1 MPGLQSLFDTFAP
14 SSLGYAQN
22 GELVFQHPLTS
33 MRLALAASADT
44 AEQLASYGW
53 AIASGTDSPA
63 FNTLS
68 ALRRAFPG
76 LHSQHPDDLA
86 KVLNQGSVQFL
97 LESQPEE
104 QRGRLARW
112 LISRSQS
119 TGNAELARWTKEACH
134 ELPMKADH
142 PLAPSADGATYLA
155 SPAGVARITGDELSG
170 YTLFQRFDS
179 TGRTHLVSAP
189 TLDDLWFPSNEWT
202 VAQWDAY
209 EQLLVSSACDA
220 QTFALRA
227 RADVV
232 VAATMPQ
239 HLLAQTIGI
248 SAYLGAAV
256 DDIRR
261 KFRHAPTSQWLDLA
275 SASTGISLHS
285 AEGIK
290 LLTDL
295 YLVEQLDD
303 AAVADF
309 IVPAMRA
316 ADDVL
321 AQLTVEQLL
330 AIWRNAY
337 DAVLTSAPASRAG
350 DSIKFRT
357 GEPAPRERSTAQ
369 SMRTLL
375 SGYYGESAIES
386 LERSGKLHL
395 VTHINELPSEFRD
408 EIMLGGMGN
417 GPSAFCF
424 ENTVYMIG
432 DNIEP
437 DRVCGTFLHEV
448 GEHAALSQMLGRDYG
463 RIVSRFNQLLAE
475 GDTYALQA
483 AMTVPA
489 STHPSNLSS
498 EHLAYLIQLTAQDME
513 AREGGEQGYALGE
526 RCIRDLRTWLYR
538 QPLMRDL
545 ERQGELENFKLDP
558 QDIATL
564 AREAVDYYVA
574 GSTVPSLDH
583 NQWESRLDAQLL
595 GALHGMTSA
604 AQVEVLETM
613 PADLQMAYLYSLAS
627 LNSPQA
633 YATLTSMAE
642 AVANATT
649 SHDPDTRATAG
660 EITTLTF
667 RLSNRGR
674 AAANLESTGLFA
686 AISGTGSPE
695 SSVLTIIRQVA
706 DNEWQAEHYSRGLG
720 LTLTESFRSIEEAAQ
735 IVGHTHFAVD
745 EGEFDSVVAQWGQ
758 VLAQEHGQVDSLA
771 FERWHKG
778 SVAKHNDGSPMVLY
792 HGTATDFSRAKGMFW
807 ASAPTPAELR
817 PQPTPAPAPAA
828 EAAPVDPFGEWFA
841 ESKIIGDDGKPVRL
855 YHGTNANFS
864 TFQISRYGV
873 LGAGIYTTTSSGDAQ
888 QYGDTVMALHA
899 SISNPLYGTHAEIK
913 AMQRPNETSE
923 MFTERLIGLGYDG
936 IATLDAEGDF
946 DYVVTFRPEQLK
958 SATDNNGQYDR
969 SNADIRFDTATRPL
983 GMTDKP
989 EFLNW
994 FDGSKIVDGR
1004 GQPIVAYHGTGADFT
1019 RFEEGPTYF
1028 TSRTDYSYIRNSAV
1042 VMPVYL
1048 NIQNPYRPAD
1058 QSEIETIR
1066 SNPARFEELK
1076 AQGYDGMVWAK
1087 PGDML
1092 RGGSGWGDDL
1102 PQFVTFYPSQV
1113 KSAISNVG
1121 SFDRASAD
1129 IRFDAAR
1136 AIQQTELPAFKRWFG
1151 QSELVDAGGS
1161 PLVLY
1166 HGTNQDFSTF
1176 DSSAINSRFPYSF
1189 GFHFTDSRRE
1199 SSIYADSVTNA
1210 ITGFNPTSRFSKPPM
1225 VGGNVMPVYLRAE
1238 RPLII
1243 YTDQVAASME
1253 ADLNRNQITATLEAA
1268 RLAGNPYDSVII
1280 KRERGD
1286 EFDGIN
1292 VIVFDPAQIKSATA
1306 NVGSFDLASADIRF
1320 EMGNSIAPVQQ
1331 PTFQNWFGQS
1341 KVLDAAGMPLVV
1353 YHGTGAD
1360 ITTFNPD
1367 SFWTDDPS
1375 IAQMYAKAQSRQ
1387 TDGSGPNTVAAYL
1400 SLQNPFVFDDA
1411 AARRNGTS
1419 FFQTVCPEGASG
1431 PRMKAAFREL
1441 ERQGY
1446 DGVILH
1452 NYADLGGHQTQYV
1465 AFSPTQ
1471 IKSAISNVGSY
1482 DRASADIRFRADSRV
1497 PQTALPTFNRWFGE
1511 SKVLDESGAPLVVY
1525 HGTHN
1530 PFTVFSNR
1538 DGAHLGFHF
1547 GNKEAA
1553 NTRLEDTADAHFN
1566 HAEHLRLHERAS
1578 KLWLDVSAYQAK
1590 LDKKA
1595 ATTSPEAIIEYATQ
1609 QGKQLWEVIG
1619 DFAYRP
1625 TPDEVAEYER
1635 LKARYD
1641 QANVDAHKY
1650 GAGSHIDAFY
1660 LSIERPLRLRDVG
1673 DWGTLANVVNALP
1686 WDSDADEFEDFE
1698 DLISAIKQRGYDGI
1712 VYKNVV
1718 ENSPGQQADSFIAFD
1733 PEQIKS
1739 AISNVGSFDRE
1750 SADVRFTFA
1759 GQGAATASRSLL
1771 SEAKS
1776 RREQGED
1783 PEQIRQET
1791 GWLQGVDEKW
1801 RFEIDD
1807 STARARQTWGLFS
1820 QNKSPA
1826 TFRLVDVLD
1835 HWKLFDAY
1843 PHLRYM
1849 KVTVD
1854 PGLNLANGMFD
1865 KFEGGVW
1872 LYAER
1877 DEGLTSLS
1885 AGQMKALI
1893 HEVQH
1898 WIQDNEQFAQGGSP
1912 TDMALPS
1919 NEAVLKRL
1927 NETFGARSDEVRNS
1941 PEYSAY
1947 VEARLAE
1954 IPPAERMREGRNGLY
1969 DHGMDVARNLAY
1981 EHFLEPIDQERLA
1994 KFDALSA
2001 LKGPLEPWEGRALAY
2016 RLLAGETEARNVQER
2031 MLLTA
2036 AERLATP
2043 PHLTQDAPDDSLYLW
2058 HNDEVQLASELR
2070 AHNAAAPELLVA
2082 NGRIRFSYSNA
2093 NLNANM
2099 AALADFY
2106 TKDDDYQFNEYEQRE
2121 TIVQALTEQLA
2132 SDDSFKGMILPV
2144 GFGFITITPSAKQVG
2159 AWQVTALNPQ
2169 MRPLSDEGIQSK
2181 EVALA
2186 TFFEQFDTRS
2196 AVAVQNGHTEDV
2208 QLAATATAP
2217 MSDAALKGSI
2227 LADQYAEMRQ
2237 DFSLYSEDELDAK
2250 SALIMPVYLSAKHPF
2265 DADQFESTTLEIGSF
2280 RDELVRQA
2288 EAAGRQLNIPKI
2300 GGLVKTLRLAARNE
2314 ESGPYYRVHD
2324 FWLNNSYSFGG
2335 AGNAAIRQLFEE
2347 CGFDSVKYTEQDH
2360 LSFGVFEPSQVKSAI
2375 GNTGL
2380 FTSSPDIRFSF
2391 AGVKAANHNPTRLQ
2405 IAQQMHEESLS
2416 PEQIWQETG
2425 WMYGAEGAWRF
2436 EVDDSAARI
2445 RGYDY
2450 EKDEPEVTTTDPSN
2464 YMDWAEE
2471 ALNSSNG
2478 VPLSMV
2484 LDHPALYEAYPQ
2496 LQSLRVK
2503 AFERKPDELTYG
2515 YFAHHPQNFSR
2526 SKVFVATPWT
2536 MPAGTLLTA
2545 LSHELQH
2552 GIQQIEGFASGATVE
2567 AFEKE
2572 TQDSSPYLKAQMQQY
2587 IDIEVGAKDLGCS
2600 PEAFA
2605 VMSGYE
2611 PLVIERVKTWQEKG
2625 NWDSNVAWFRRSL
2638 MTPYDLYFHEA
2649 GEVEARNTQARL
2661 AMNTEERVRVYPGA
2675 TTDVDAALV
2684 KATRFIYNVAA
2695 SNDEAQGYVDRAE
2708 HSLGWALKTHRWHD
2722 SLQDGA
2728 ELVHTGDTYNL
2739 FRIAHQIVNATRDG
2753 ELYAVTL
2760 QGAVIGAFL
2769 YGPGPDSSV
2778 QVAAMVAPDH
2788 RRRGIASAAHDAVE
2802 RITGK
2807 TLTRG
2812 AVAISES
2819 ASAFWGA
2826 REAKDTAAVQ
2836 PQPADSLAQWFGES
2850 HTTQANGSPKTF
2862 YHGSL
2867 AAFSR
2872 FDAARHRSILNN
2884 QYQGDAFHFT
2894 ESPEVASTYAVAARN
2909 QMFRQHDVFTALES
2923 AQSQPIADL
2932 LKDFVLQGDAV
2943 WNGMTPEGFNQLRE
2957 LATASGFDLD
2967 DIREVASYVEGSACA
2982 QDHENFNLFAT
2993 HHNSDMPDHIKDLAQ
3008 AMGLGEAIPT
3018 PVVMPV
3024 YLKCNNTLYTDDRHQ
3039 ARNARA
3045 LGYDSVCYSGEDAV
3059 AGKAEWMVFDAKN
3072 IRSVFEFNKDAQI
3085 LKPQQ
3090 NNTPLLPPVSPIA
3103 APTDAGFDHWF
3114 EDSHCK
3120 NLFGEPRLVF
3130 AQSSDGAP
3138 FQMFGD
3144 ADTASVDAYGRITPA
3159 YLAMRAPF
3167 VVTNSPIISQTDLRE
3182 KLGERKSAMLM
3193 GDLSRDG
3200 QLFIEDII
3208 GNPRGAK
3215 WLEQAGFDGAIYRNR
3230 AGNNSYV
3237 LLGAGQ
3243 SMTAS
3248 PVNRD
3253 LSGPVVWSPVPKL
3266 PPRMFAGERALGRQF
3281 TLTNLNKPHG
3291 HVVPMDS
3298 ADQFLATSDRLYANW
3313 LNGERITAPWI
3324 ADKCKD
3330 HGTPE
3335 NLKDFLKQNRK
3346 ALIGKNRVEDVFVS
3360 HMANL
3365 RESIENARREGRYD
3379 SAQASY
3385 HRVMED
3391 KMCNALAWAM
3401 DCSTRCKSTRGVVAA
3416 DLLQWNKSLDQQSTM
3431 VQQALSTLGIDGF
3444 YQVERDGIAILQTGN
3459 RYNAEQSASE
3469 HGGTFSALEASA
3481 VTGRACYE
3489 ELANDLGGSK
3499 WASSVLA
3506 SMGILGAQQSAGEVM
3521 LFQPEFNH
3529 QPQAKMQINKGS
3541 RSGLST
3547 DSVQLNDLGGVLID
3561 GGIGRACISIESSQ
3575 NRALE
3580 VTDANIRLL
3589 MAREANRDLQ
3599 IGSTSGS
3606 TEQTRALLA
3615 DARSLKKD
3623 LSFMVTTR
3631 DYLSW
3636 KEPMTEQ
3643 QVQKLAPLIQLDH
3656 SHALPGSAAVELL
3669 AGQHGVRRAVELLSR
3684 VGIAGVHSDN
3694 ETVCWTK
3701 GALKVFNVVNGDTPR
3716 AGSEQAERLDVKHE
3730 VRMGMSA

>member
-33 MRLALAASADT
+33 MRLALAASANT
-44 AEQLASYGW
+44 AEQLAGYGW
-53 AIASGTDSPA
+53 AIAFGSDAPA
-63 FNTLS
+63 FNTLT

-76 LHSQHPDDLA
+76 LRSQHPDDLA
-86 KVLNQGSVQFL
+86 KVLNQGSVRFL

-119 TGNAELARWTKEACH
+119 TGAAELSHWTKEACRY
-134 ELPMKADH
+134 LPMKADH
-142 PLAPSADGATYLA
+142 PLAPTADGATYLA

-170 YTLFQRFDS
+170 YTLFQRSDS

-189 TLDDLWFPSNEWT
+189 TLDDLWFPNNEWT
-202 VAQWDAY
+202 GAQWDAY
-209 EQLLVSSACDA
+209 EQLLVSTECDA
-220 QTFALRA
+220 QTFAHRA
-227 RADVV
+227 PADVV
-232 VAATMPQ
+232 AAATMPQ

-248 SAYLGAAV
+248 SAYLGAAAE
-256 DDIRR
+256 DIRR
-261 KFRHAPTSQWLDLA
+261 KFRHAPTSQWLDVA
-275 SASTGISLHS
+275 SANTGVSLRS

-295 YLVEQLDD
+295 YLIEHLDD
-303 AAVADF
+303 AAVANF

-316 ADDVL
+316 ADDAF
-321 AQLTVEQLL
+321 AQLTGEQLL
-330 AIWRNAY
+330 AIWRSAY
-337 DAVLTSAPASRAG
+337 DAVLPSAPAPKISE
-350 DSIKFRT
+350 SIKFRT

-369 SMRTLL
+369 SMRVLL
-375 SGYYGESAIES
+375 SGYYGESAIQT
-386 LERSGKLHL
+386 LERSGKLNL
-395 VTHINELPSEFRD
+395 VTHINELPTEFYD
-408 EIMLGGMGN
+408 EIMLGRADN

-432 DNIEP
+432 DNIDP

-545 ERQGELENFKLDP
+545 ERQGELEHFKLDP

-564 AREAVDYYVA
+564 AREAVDYHVS
-574 GSTVPSLDH
+574 GTTVPSLDH

-595 GALHGMTSA
+595 GALHGATSA
-604 AQVEVLETM
+604 QQVEALDTM

-633 YATLTSMAE
+633 YTTLTSMAE
-642 AVANATT
+642 AVANATA
-649 SHDPDTRATAG
+649 SHDPDTRAMAG

-674 AAANLESTGLFA
+674 AADNLESTGLFA
-686 AISGTGSPE
+686 AISGTDSPE

-706 DNEWQAEHYSRGLG
+706 DSEWQAEHYSRGLG
-720 LTLTESFRSIEEAAQ
+720 LTLKENFNSIEEAAQ

-745 EGEFDSVVAQWGQ
+745 QGELDSVVAQWGQ

-778 SVAKHNDGSPMVLY
+778 SVTKHNDGSPMVLY
-792 HGTATDFSRAKGMFW
+792 HGTASDFSRAKGMFW

-817 PQPTPAPAPAA
+817 PEPTPAPAPAA
-828 EAAPVDPFGEWFA
+828 APVLVDPFTEWFA

-873 LGAGIYTTTSSGDAQ
+873 LGAGIYTTASSGDAQ
-888 QYGDTVMALHA
+888 QYGDTVMALNA

-913 AMQRPNETSE
+913 AMQLPNETSE
-923 MFTERLIGLGYDG
+923 SFTERLIGLGYDG
-936 IATLDAEGDF
+936 IATLDTAGDF
-946 DYVVTFRPEQLK
+946 DYVVVFRPEQLK

-969 SNADIRFDTATRPL
+969 SNADIRFDRAQRPVAP
-983 GMTDKP
+983 TETP

-994 FDGSKIVDGR
+994 FNGSKIVDSR

-1019 RFEEGPTYF
+1019 HFQGGPSYF
-1028 TSRTDYSYIRNSAV
+1028 TSRTDYSYIRNSSI

-1048 NIQNPYRPAD
+1048 NIQNPYRPAE
-1058 QSEIETIR
+1058 QSEIESIR
-1066 SNPARFEELK
+1066 SNPERFEALK
-1076 AQGYDGMVWAK
+1076 AQGYDGMIWAK
-1087 PGDML
+1087 PGDLL
-1092 RGGSGWGDDL
+1092 RGASGWGDDL
-1102 PQFVTFYPSQV
+1102 PQFVTFYPSQI

-1121 SFDRASAD
+1121 TFDRASSD
-1129 IRFDAAR
+1129 IRFDAAG

-1151 QSELVDAGGS
+1151 ESELVDAGGS

-1166 HGTNQDFSTF
+1166 HGTNQDFSAF

-1189 GFHFTDSRRE
+1189 GFHFTDSRDE
-1199 SSIYADSVTNA
+1199 ASVYADSVTNA
-1210 ITGFNPTSRFSKPPM
+1210 TTGFNPASRFSKPPM
-1225 VGGNVMPVYLRAE
+1225 DGGNVMPVYIKAE
-1238 RPLII
+1238 KPLII

-1253 ADLNRNQITATLEAA
+1253 ADLNREQITATLEAA
-1268 RLAGNPYDSVII
+1268 RLAGSPYDSVII

-1286 EFDGIN
+1286 EYDGIN

-1320 EMGNSIAPVQQ
+1320 EMASSIVPVQQ
-1331 PTFQNWFGQS
+1331 PPFSDWFGQS
-1341 KVLDAAGMPLVV
+1341 KVRDPAGKPLIV

-1375 IAQMYAKAQSRQ
+1375 IALMYAKAQSRQ
-1387 TDGSGPNTVAAYL
+1387 TDGAGPNTVAAYL

-1411 AARRNGTS
+1411 AARRNGSS

-1452 NYADLGGHQTQYV
+1452 NYADLGGLQTQYV

-1482 DRASADIRFRADSRV
+1482 DRASADIRFKADSRV
-1497 PQTALPTFNRWFGE
+1497 PQTALPAFNRWLGQ
-1511 SKVLDESGAPLVVY
+1511 SKVLDESGAPMVVY
-1525 HGTHN
+1525 HGTHDQ
-1530 PFTVFSNR
+1530 FTVFNNR
-1538 DGAHLGFHF
+1538 SGAHLGFHF
-1547 GNKEAA
+1547 GNAEAA
-1553 NTRLEDTADAHFN
+1553 NTRLEDTADTHFN

-1578 KLWLDVSAYQAK
+1578 KLWLDVSAYQSK

-1595 ATTSPEAIIEYATQ
+1595 ATTSPEAIIEYAAE

-1625 TPDEVAEYER
+1625 NPEEVAEYER

-1650 GAGSHIDAFY
+1650 GAGSHINAFY
-1660 LSIERPLRLRDVG
+1660 LSIERPLRLPDVG

-1686 WDSDADEFEDFE
+1686 WDSEADEFEDFE
-1698 DLISAIKQRGYDGI
+1698 DLISEIKQRGYDGI

-1718 ENSPGQQADSFIAFD
+1718 ENSPWQQADSFIAFD

-1771 SEAKS
+1771 AEVKS
-1776 RREQGED
+1776 RFEHGED

-1791 GWLQGVDEKW
+1791 GWLKGADEKW

-1807 STARARQTWGLFS
+1807 STARARQTWGLFN
-1820 QNKSPA
+1820 QNKSAA

-1835 HWKLFDAY
+1835 HWQLYDAY
-1843 PHLRYM
+1843 PHLRHM

-1854 PGLNLANGMFD
+1854 PGLNLANGMYD
-1865 KFEGGVW
+1865 KFEDAVW

-1898 WIQDNEQFAQGGSP
+1898 WIQDNERFAQGGSP
-1912 TDMALPS
+1912 TDTALPS

-1927 NETFGARSDEVRNS
+1927 NETFATRSDEVKSS
-1941 PEYSAY
+1941 PEYSAF

-1954 IPPAERMREGRNGLY
+1954 IPPAERMREGRTGLY
-1969 DHGMDVARNLAY
+1969 DHGMSVVRNLAY
-1981 EHFLEPIDQERLA
+1981 EHFLEPIEQERLA

-2001 LKGPLEPWEGRALAY
+2001 LRGPLEPWDGRALAY

-2043 PHLTQDAPDDSLYLW
+2043 PHVTQDAPDDSLYLW

-2070 AHNAAAPELLVA
+2070 AHNAAAPELLA
-2082 NGRIRFSYSNA
+2082 ASGRIRFSYSNA
-2093 NLNANM
+2093 NLNSNM
-2099 AALADFY
+2099 IALADFY

-2121 TIVQALTEQLA
+2121 TIVQALTAQLTG
-2132 SDDSFKGMILPV
+2132 DDSFKGMILPV
-2144 GFGFITITPSAKQVG
+2144 GFGFITITPSAKQAG

-2181 EVALA
+2181 EEALA
-2186 TFFEQFDTRS
+2186 TFFEQFDTDS

-2208 QLAATATAP
+2208 QLAALVPAL
-2217 MSDAALKGSI
+2217 DAALKGSI

-2237 DFSLYSEDELDAK
+2237 DYSLYNDDELDAK
-2250 SALIMPVYLSAKHPF
+2250 SALIMPVYLSTKRPF
-2265 DADQFESTTLEIGSF
+2265 DADQFESNTLQIGNF

-2288 EAAGRQLNIPKI
+2288 EAAGRHVDIQKI

-2314 ESGPYYRVHD
+2314 ESGPYYNAHD

-2347 CGFDSVKYTEQDH
+2347 CGFDSVKYTEQGH
-2360 LSFGVFEPSQVKSAI
+2360 LSYGVFEPSQVKSAI

-2391 AGVKAANHNPTRLQ
+2391 AGMKAANHNPTRLQ
-2405 IAQQMHEESLS
+2405 IAKQMHEEAKT
-2416 PEQIWQETG
+2416 PEQIWNETG
-2425 WMYGAEGAWRF
+2425 WLLGAEGAWRF
-2436 EVDDSAARI
+2436 EIDDSAARI

-2450 EKDEPEVTTTDPSN
+2450 EKNEPEVTTTDPSN
-2464 YMDWAEE
+2464 YLDWVEE
-2471 ALNSSNG
+2471 AQNSSNG
-2478 VPLSMV
+2478 VPLMMV

-2496 LQSLRVK
+2496 LRSLRVK

-2515 YFAHHPQNFSR
+2515 YFAHHPQNFGR

-2536 MPAGTLLTA
+2536 MPAGLLPSA

-2552 GIQQIEGFASGATVE
+2552 GIQQIEGFASGATAETFELE
-2567 AFEKE
+2567 A
-2572 TQDSSPYLKAQMQQY
+2572 QYSSPYLRGQMQQY
-2587 IDIEVGAKDLGCS
+2587 IEIDVGAKDLGCS

-2611 PLVIERVKTWQEKG
+2611 PLVIERVKTWQEQG
-2625 NWDSNVAWFRRSL
+2625 NWQGNVVSFRRSL

-2661 AMNTEERVRVYPGA
+2661 TMSTEERSQAFPGT
-2675 TTDVDAALV
+2675 TTDVDNALV

-2695 SNDEAQGYVDRAE
+2695 SNNEDQGSFDRADS
-2708 HSLGWALKTHRWHD
+2708 SLGWALKTLRWNEGR
-2722 SLQDGA
+2722 QDGA
-2728 ELVHTGDTYNL
+2728 QLVHTGDSYNL
-2739 FRIAHQIVNATRDG
+2739 FLIADKRGGDARTG
-2753 ELYAVTL
+2753 EMYAVTL
-2760 QGAVIGAFL
+2760 KGDVVGTFL
-2769 YGPGPDSSV
+2769 YGQGPDAAV
-2778 QVAAMVAPDH
+2778 QVAAMVAPDY
-2788 RRRGIASAAHDAVE
+2788 RRQGIASAAYDAVE

-2807 TLTRG
+2807 TLTQST
-2812 AVAISES
+2812 VSVSES
-2819 ASAFWGA
+2819 ASAFWEA
-2826 REAKDTAAVQ
+2826 REAKAAANVQ
-2836 PQPADSLAQWFGES
+2836 SQSADSLAQWFGDS
-2850 HTTQANGSPKTF
+2850 HTTHANDTPRTY

-2867 AAFSR
+2867 AAFSN

-2894 ESPEVASTYAVAARN
+2894 ESPEVASTYATAARN
-2909 QMFRQHDVFTALES
+2909 QLFRQHDVFTALES
-2923 AQSQPIADL
+2923 SPARPIADL
-2932 LKDFVLQGDAV
+2932 LKGFVRQGDAV
-2943 WNGMTPEGFNQLRE
+2943 WNGMSPETFQQLND
-2957 LATASGFDLD
+2957 LATASGFDLND
-2967 DIREVASYVEGSACA
+2967 VRAVASYVEGSACA
-2982 QDHENFNLFAT
+2982 QDHEDFNLFAT
-2993 HHNSDMPDHIKDLAQ
+2993 HHGSDMPDDIKDLAQ

-3024 YLKCNNTLYTDDRHQ
+3024 YLKCTNTLYTDDRHQ

-3045 LGYDSVCYSGEDAV
+3045 QGYDSVCYSGEDAV
-3059 AGKAEWMVFDAKN
+3059 AGEPEWMVFDAKN

-3085 LKPQQ
+3085 LKPLQASSPRQ
-3090 NNTPLLPPVSPIA
+3090 HPDSPIA

-3130 AQSSDGAP
+3130 AQTSDGAP
-3138 FQMFGD
+3138 FEAFGD

-3167 VVTNSPIISQTDLRE
+3167 VVSNSPTISQTDLRD

-3200 QLFIEDII
+3200 QLYVEDII

-3230 AGNNSYV
+3230 AGHNCYI
-3237 LLGAGQ
+3237 LIGAGQ

-3253 LSGPVVWSPVPKL
+3253 LSGPVVWSPVPAL
-3266 PPRMFAGERALGRQF
+3266 PPRMFAGERAMGRQF

-3291 HVVPMDS
+3291 HVVPLDS

-3324 ADKCKD
+3324 ADKCSAT
-3330 HGTPE
+3330 GTPE
-3335 NLKDFLKQNRK
+3335 SLKDFLKQNRK
-3346 ALIGKNRVEDVFVS
+3346 ALIGKNRIEDVFVT

-3365 RESIENARREGRYD
+3365 RESIEDARREGRYD
-3379 SAQASY
+3379 SAQANY
-3385 HRVMED
+3385 HRVKED
-3391 KMCNALAWAM
+3391 KLCNALAWAM

-3416 DLLQWNKSLDQQSTM
+3416 DLLQWSKPLAEQSPM

-3444 YQVERDGIAILQTGN
+3444 YQVESEGKPMLQTGN
-3459 RYNAEQSASE
+3459 RYNAEQSAAEYPS
-3469 HGGTFSALEASA
+3469 GSYRPLEASA

-3506 SMGILGAQQSAGEVM
+3506 SMGILGAQQSSGEVM
-3521 LFQPEFNH
+3521 LFKPEFNH
-3529 QPQAKMQINKGS
+3529 QPQALITLNKGT
-3541 RSGLST
+3541 RTGLST
-3547 DSVQLNDLGGVLID
+3547 DAIQLNDLGGVLI
-3561 GGIGRACISIESSQ
+3561 GGGVGRACLSIESSQ
-3575 NRALE
+3575 ARAVE
-3580 VTDANIRLL
+3580 VMDANVRLL

-3599 IGSTSGS
+3599 TGSTSGA

-3615 DARSLKKD
+3615 DARALKKE
-3623 LSFMVTTR
+3623 LSFMVTSR

-3643 QVQKLAPLIQLDH
+3643 QVQKLSPLIQLDH
-3656 SHALPGSAAVELL
+3656 AHALPGSAAVELL
-3669 AGQHGVRRAVELLSR
+3669 AGQHGVRRAVDMLKR
-3684 VGIAGVHSDN
+3684 AGIAGVHTDN

-3701 GALKVFNVVNGDTPR
+3701 GALKVFDVVNGDTPR
-3716 AGSEQAERLDVKHE
+3716 AGAEMAERLDVKHE
-3730 VRMGMSA
+3730 VRLGMSA